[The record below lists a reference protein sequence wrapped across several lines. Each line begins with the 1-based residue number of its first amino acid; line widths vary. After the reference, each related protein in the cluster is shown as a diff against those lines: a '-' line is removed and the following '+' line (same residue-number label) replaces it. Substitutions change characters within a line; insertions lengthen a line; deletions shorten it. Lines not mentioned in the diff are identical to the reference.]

1 MLRRFSTNF
10 AVFSMTMDILTVIF
24 SLWAMERL
32 RPELSP
38 LSFIRDI
45 PGPIRMPFTLY
56 LVFPI
61 LWVLIMAIL
70 SVYDGHKNLRVVD
83 EYTSLTLSTIFSG
96 IILAGFLYLTYRDIS
111 RALFILFIILTYIL
125 LLTWRA
131 LIRIL
136 YRARNSSMNL
146 GQHIL
151 ILGAGIVG
159 HDVESRISEHKH
171 LGVIMEGFLDDDPA
185 KLAGQPNILGNLDKA
200 RIIIREKGVT
210 DIVIALP
217 TRAYERVNSLVG
229 ELQDLAVQIWIVPDY
244 FNLAL
249 HQAKIEDFLGLPML
263 DLRAPALIENQRLIK
278 RIFDIFLVILF
289 FLPAL
294 MVMILISLAI
304 VLDDGFPILFK
315 QQRVGEN
322 GRLFTMYK
330 FRTMV
335 RNAEHM
341 RDLVEQTDEQGNII
355 HKHRDDPR
363 VTRVGQ
369 ILRRLSVDELPQL
382 LNVLRG
388 HMSLVGPRPELP
400 YLVKNYQPWQRKRF
414 AVPQGMTGWWQI
426 HGRSDRPMHLNTE
439 DDLYYIQ
446 NYSIWLDIQI
456 LIRTVWIV
464 IRGKGAY

>member
-10 AVFSMTMDILTVIF
+10 AVFSMIMDILTVAF

-32 RPELSP
+32 RPMLSP
-38 LSFIRDI
+38 LAFVKDI
-45 PGPIRMPFTLY
+45 PNQISIPVTLY

-70 SVYDGHKNLRVVD
+70 SVYDGHKNLRIVD
-83 EYTSLTLSTIFSG
+83 EYTSLTLSTIFAA
-96 IILAGFLYLTYRDIS
+96 ITLAGFLYLTYRETS
-111 RALFILFIILTYIL
+111 RALFLLFIVLTYIL
-125 LLTWRA
+125 LLIWRA

-136 YRARNSSMNL
+136 YRARNFSMNL

-159 HDVESRISEHKH
+159 HDVEARIDAHKH

-185 KLAGQPNILGNLDKA
+185 KRSSQPNILGSLNDVRMIVKE
-200 RIIIREKGVT
+200 RGIT

-217 TRAYERVNSLVG
+217 TRAYEKVNSLVG

-244 FNLAL
+244 FNLVL
-249 HQAKIEDFLGLPML
+249 HQAKVEDFVGLPML
-263 DLRAPALIENQRLIK
+263 DLRAPALVENQRLIK
-278 RIFDIFLVILF
+278 RVFDIFIVLMF
-289 FLPAL
+289 FIPAL
-294 MVMILISLAI
+294 VFMILISLAI

-335 RNAEHM
+335 RDAEHM
-341 RDLVEQTDEQGNII
+341 RELVEEADEQGNLI
-355 HKHRDDPR
+355 HKHRNDPR
-363 VTRVGQ
+363 ITKVGQ
-369 ILRRLSVDELPQL
+369 FLRRLSIDEIPQIF
-382 LNVLRG
+382 NVLRG

-439 DDLYYIQ
+439 DDLFYIQ

-456 LIRTVWIV
+456 LIRTVWVV

>member
-10 AVFSMTMDILTVIF
+10 SVFSMIMDILTVVF

-32 RPELSP
+32 RPLLSP
-38 LSFIRDI
+38 LAFIKDLPSPLRT
-45 PGPIRMPFTLY
+45 PFTLY
-56 LVFPI
+56 LAFPI
-61 LWVLIMAIL
+61 LWVLIMAVL
-70 SVYDGHKNLRVVD
+70 SVYDGHKNLRIVD
-83 EYTSLTLSTIFSG
+83 EYTSLTLGAVFAG
-96 IILAGFLYLTYRDIS
+96 ITLAGFLYLTYRDTS
-111 RALFILFIILTYIL
+111 RALFILFIIVTYIL

-136 YRARNSSMNL
+136 YRARNFSMNL
-146 GQHIL
+146 NQHIV
-151 ILGAGIVG
+151 ILGAGLVG
-159 HDVESRISEHKH
+159 RGVESRIDEHKH

-185 KLAGQPNILGNLDKA
+185 KRSSQSDILGSLDEIRMIIKEK
-200 RIIIREKGVT
+200 RIT
-210 DIVIALP
+210 DVVIALP
-217 TRAYERVNSLVG
+217 TRAYERVNSLVS

-278 RIFDIFLVILF
+278 RVFDLF
-289 FLPAL
+289 IVAL
-294 MVMILISLAI
+294 FSIPVLLFMILVSLAI

-322 GRLFTMYK
+322 GRLFSMYK

-335 RNAEHM
+335 RDAE
-341 RDLVEQTDEQGNII
+341 RLRTLVEQTDEQGNLI
-355 HKHRDDPR
+355 HKRRDDPR
-363 VTRVGQ
+363 ITKVGQ
-369 ILRRLSVDELPQL
+369 ILRRFSLDELPQFF
-382 LNVLRG
+382 NVLRG

-400 YLVKNYQPWQRKRF
+400 YLVEKYQPWQRKRF

-426 HGRSDRPMHLNTE
+426 HGRSDKPMHLHTE
-439 DDLYYIQ
+439 DDLYYVQ

-456 LIRTVWIV
+456 LIRTIWIV
-464 IRGKGAY
+464 LRGRGAY

>member
-10 AVFSMTMDILTVIF
+10 AVFSIVMDILTVAF
-24 SLWAMERL
+24 SLWAMEYI
-32 RPELSP
+32 RPMLSP
-38 LSFIRDI
+38 LAFIKDI
-45 PGPIRMPFTLY
+45 PQINMPFTLY
-56 LVFPI
+56 LTFPI
-61 LWVLIMAIL
+61 LWVLIMAVL
-70 SVYDGHKNLRVVD
+70 SVYDGHKNLRIVD
-83 EYTSLTLSTIFSG
+83 EYTSLTLSTIFAG
-96 IILAGFLYLTYRDIS
+96 ITLAGFLYLTYRDTS

-159 HDVESRISEHKH
+159 HDVEARISEHKH
-171 LGVIMEGFLDDDPA
+171 LGVIMEGFLDDDLA
-185 KLAGQPNILGNLDKA
+185 KRSKQPNILGSLNDT
-200 RIIIREKGVT
+200 RIIVKERGIT

-217 TRAYERVNSLVG
+217 TRAYEKVNSLVS

-244 FNLAL
+244 FNLVL
-249 HQAKIEDFLGLPML
+249 HQAKVEDFVGLPML

-278 RIFDIFLVILF
+278 RVFDIFIVLLF
-289 FLPAL
+289 LIPAL
-294 MVMILISLAI
+294 VFMILISLAI
-304 VLDDGFPILFK
+304 VSDDGFPILFK

-335 RNAEHM
+335 RGAEHM
-341 RDLVEQTDEQGNII
+341 RNLVEQTDENGNLI
-355 HKHRDDPR
+355 HKRRDDPR
-363 VTRVGQ
+363 ITRVGQ
-369 ILRRLSVDELPQL
+369 FLRRLSLDEIPQL

-400 YLVKNYQPWQRKRF
+400 YLVKKYQPWQRKRF

-456 LIRTVWIV
+456 LIRTIWIV

>member
-10 AVFSMTMDILTVIF
+10 AVFSIIMDVLTVVF

-32 RPELSP
+32 RPMLSP

-45 PGPIRMPFTLY
+45 PDPIKMPFALY
-56 LVFPI
+56 LAFPI

-70 SVYDGHKNLRVVD
+70 SVYDGHKNLRIVD
-83 EYTSLTLSTIFSG
+83 EYTSLTLSAIYAG
-96 IILAGFLYLTYRDIS
+96 VILAGFLYLTYRDTS

-125 LLTWRA
+125 LLAWRA
-131 LIRIL
+131 IIRII
-136 YRARNSSMNL
+136 YRARNFSMNL

-159 HDVESRISEHKH
+159 HDVESRIDEHKH

-185 KLAGQPNILGNLDKA
+185 KISSLPNILGNLD
-200 RIIIREKGVT
+200 RIRTVIKEKGIT

-217 TRAYERVNSLVG
+217 TRAYERVNSLVS

-278 RIFDIFLVILF
+278 RVFDLLVVLLFL
-289 FLPAL
+289 LPAL
-294 MVMILISLAI
+294 LLMLLISLAI
-304 VLDDGFPILFK
+304 ILDDGFPILFK
-315 QQRVGEN
+315 QQRAGEN

-335 RNAEHM
+335 RNAEDL
-341 RDLVEQTDEQGNII
+341 RDQVEQTDDQGNLI
-355 HKHRDDPR
+355 HKRRDDPR
-363 VTRVGQ
+363 ITRVGQ
-369 ILRRLSVDELPQL
+369 ILRKLSADELPQL
-382 LNVLRG
+382 FNVLRG

-446 NYSIWLDIQI
+446 NYSIWLDIRI
-456 LIRTVWIV
+456 LISTVWIV

>member
-10 AVFSMTMDILTVIF
+10 AVFSMIMDILTVAF
-24 SLWAMERL
+24 SLWAMERV
-32 RPELSP
+32 RPMLSP
-38 LSFIRDI
+38 LTFIKDI
-45 PGPIRMPFTLY
+45 PNQISIPFTLY
-56 LVFPI
+56 LMFPI

-70 SVYDGHKNLRVVD
+70 SVYDGHKNLRIVD
-83 EYTSLTLSTIFSG
+83 EYTSLTLSTIFAA
-96 IILAGFLYLTYRDIS
+96 ITLAGFLYLTYRETS
-111 RALFILFIILTYIL
+111 RALFLLFIVLTYIL
-125 LLTWRA
+125 LLIWRA

-136 YRARNSSMNL
+136 YRARNFSMNL

-159 HDVESRISEHKH
+159 HDVEARIGAHKH

-185 KLAGQPNILGNLDKA
+185 KRSSQPNILGSLND
-200 RIIIREKGVT
+200 IRMIVKERGIT

-217 TRAYERVNSLVG
+217 TRAYEKVNSLVG

-244 FNLAL
+244 FNLVL
-249 HQAKIEDFLGLPML
+249 HQAKVEDFVGLPML
-263 DLRAPALIENQRLIK
+263 DLRAPALVENQRLIK
-278 RIFDIFLVILF
+278 RVFDIFIVLLF
-289 FLPAL
+289 FIPAL
-294 MVMILISLAI
+294 VFMILISLAI

-335 RNAEHM
+335 RDAEHM
-341 RDLVEQTDEQGNII
+341 RELVEEADEQGNLI

-369 ILRRLSVDELPQL
+369 FLRRLSIDEIPQIF
-382 LNVLRG
+382 NVLRG

-439 DDLYYIQ
+439 DDLFYIQ

-456 LIRTVWIV
+456 LIRTVWVV

>member
-10 AVFSMTMDILTVIF
+10 AVFSIVMDILTVAF
-24 SLWAMERL
+24 SLWAMEYI
-32 RPELSP
+32 RPMLSP
-38 LSFIRDI
+38 LAFIKDI
-45 PGPIRMPFTLY
+45 PQINMPFTLY
-56 LVFPI
+56 LTFPI
-61 LWVLIMAIL
+61 LWVLIMAVL
-70 SVYDGHKNLRVVD
+70 SVYDGHKNLRIVD
-83 EYTSLTLSTIFSG
+83 EYTSLTLSTIFAG
-96 IILAGFLYLTYRDIS
+96 ITLAGFLYLTYRDTS

-131 LIRIL
+131 FIRIL
-136 YRARNSSMNL
+136 YRVRNSSMNL

-159 HDVESRISEHKH
+159 HDVEARISEHKH
-171 LGVIMEGFLDDDPA
+171 LGVIMEGFLDDDLA
-185 KLAGQPNILGNLDKA
+185 KRSKQPNILGSLNDT
-200 RIIIREKGVT
+200 RIIVKERGIT

-217 TRAYERVNSLVG
+217 TRAYEKVNSLVS

-244 FNLAL
+244 FNLVL
-249 HQAKIEDFLGLPML
+249 HQAKVEDFVGLPML

-278 RIFDIFLVILF
+278 RVFDIFIVLLF
-289 FLPAL
+289 LIPAL
-294 MVMILISLAI
+294 VFMILISLAI

-335 RNAEHM
+335 RGAEHM
-341 RDLVEQTDEQGNII
+341 RNLVEQTDENGNLI
-355 HKHRDDPR
+355 HKRRDDPR
-363 VTRVGQ
+363 ITRVGQ
-369 ILRRLSVDELPQL
+369 FLRRLSLDEIPQL

-400 YLVKNYQPWQRKRF
+400 YLVKKYQPWQRKRF

-456 LIRTVWIV
+456 LIRTIWIV